1 MHLFHFVDFTCK
13 WSKSYFSISADL
25 NSLSLISSR
34 SIHVDA
40 QGEISFLF
48 MAHIP
53 SSECMCLRERERD
66 RERERQ
72 RKRDMLFIQ
81 SSVNGHLGCFYN
93 LAIVNNAAMNL
104 SIHVSFQISFFL
116 FFGYISMSEIAGSYG
131 SSIFSV
137 LKKLQ
142 TVFLSDWI
150 NLHFLNS
157 VQGCPFLHILTN
169 VCYL

>member
-1 MHLFHFVDFTCK
+1 MF
-13 WSKSYFSISADL
+13 
-25 NSLSLISSR
+25 
-34 SIHVDA
+34 
-40 QGEISFLF
+40 
-48 MAHIP
+48 
-53 SSECMCLRERERD
+53 
-66 RERERQ
+66 ERERQ
-72 RKRDMLFIQ
+72 GKRERKRDMLFIQ
-81 SSVNGHLGCFYN
+81 SSVNGHLGCYYN
-93 LAIVNNAAMNL
+93 LAIVNNAAMNI
-104 SIHVSFQISFFL
+104 SVHMSFQISFFL

>member
-1 MHLFHFVDFTCK
+1 
-13 WSKSYFSISADL
+13 
-25 NSLSLISSR
+25 
-34 SIHVDA
+34 
-40 QGEISFLF
+40 

-53 SSECMCLRERERD
+53 SSECVCLRERD
-66 RERERQ
+66 RERERE
-72 RKRDMLFIQ
+72 RETCYLSK

-93 LAIVNNAAMNL
+93 LAIVNNAAMNI
-104 SIHVSFQISFFL
+104 SVHVSFQISFFL
-116 FFGYISMSEIAGSYG
+116 FFGYISMSEITGSYG